1 MKTKRYLPAL
11 ASALVLLSLAAC
23 SGESA
28 EADGATP
35 AAGGEEHPAS
45 EELTVFAAASLQEA
59 FDDLLAQFG
68 EEHPEVAIA
77 PAIYDGSSTLVT
89 QLEEGAEADVL
100 ATANE
105 PTMEDA
111 VAAGVLTTDPELFAT
126 NELVIAV
133 RADNPHSISDLPD
146 VLELDYAI
154 CAVQVPCGDAT
165 AQLFEAAGLAADP
178 ISEEQNVTAVA
189 NRVSAGDVDAG
200 FIYSTDVAARP
211 ELLGVSPKAAQII
224 NNYPIGATSDSRIGA
239 EFVEFVLS
247 EQGRSVLE
255 SYGFGQP

>member
-1 MKTKRYLPAL
+1 MRAQPYLPAL
-11 ASALVLLSLAAC
+11 ASALALFGLAAC
-23 SGESA
+23 AGGGTEVASGEQQ
-28 EADGATP
+28 
-35 AAGGEEHPAS
+35 AGEQQQGS

-77 PAIYDGSSTLVT
+77 PAIYDGSATLVT

-105 PTMEDA
+105 PTMADA
-111 VAAGVLTTDPELFAT
+111 VAAEVMTGDPELFAT

-133 RADNPHSISDLPD
+133 PEDDPQGVSDLPD
-146 VLELDYAI
+146 VLDLDYAT

-165 AQLFEAAGLAADP
+165 VQLFEAAGLTAEP
-178 ISEEQNVTAVA
+178 ISEEQSVTSVA

-211 ELLGVSPKAAQII
+211 ELRGISPRAAQII
-224 NNYPIGATSDSRIGA
+224 NNYPIGTTSDSRVGT

-247 EQGRSVLE
+247 ERGRSVLG

>member
-1 MKTKRYLPAL
+1 MRAQHYLPAL
-11 ASALVLLSLAAC
+11 ASALALLGLAAC
-23 SGESA
+23 AGAGTEV
-28 EADGATP
+28 DGGAP
-35 AAGGEEHPAS
+35 AGSEEPHGS
-45 EELTVFAAASLQEA
+45 EELTVLAAASLQEA

-77 PAIYDGSSTLVT
+77 PAIYDGSATLVT

-100 ATANE
+100 ATANQ
-105 PTMEDA
+105 PTMADA
-111 VAAGVLTTDPELFAT
+111 VAAEVMTAEPALFAT

-133 RADNPHSISDLPD
+133 PEDDPHGISDLPD
-146 VLELDYAI
+146 VLDLDYAI

-165 AQLFEAAGLAADP
+165 AQLFEAAGLTADP
-178 ISEEQNVTAVA
+178 ISEEQSVTAVA
-189 NRVSAGDVDAG
+189 NRVSAGEVDAG

-211 ELLGVSPKAAQII
+211 ELRGVSPRAAQIV
-224 NNYPIGATSDSRIGA
+224 NTYPIGTTSESRLGA

-247 EQGRSVLE
+247 ERGRSVLG